1 MKAVKEGME
10 DSREVTFKYT
20 VYVPPVL
27 GEHKAE
33 IVKDASTL
41 SSGDRIL
48 VVVKELGLRNGP
60 DPEGEQPRQCAG
72 HQG

>member
-41 SSGDRIL
+41 SSGALSRLFAFWVWPI
-48 VVVKELGLRNGP
+48 
-60 DPEGEQPRQCAG
+60 A
-72 HQG
+72 